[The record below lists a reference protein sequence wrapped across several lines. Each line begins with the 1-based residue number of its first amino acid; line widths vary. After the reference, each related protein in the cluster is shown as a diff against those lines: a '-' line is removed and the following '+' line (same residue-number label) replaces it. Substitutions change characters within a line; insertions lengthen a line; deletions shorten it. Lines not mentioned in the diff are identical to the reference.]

1 MLTRSREV
9 LDVHAA
15 GCGDRVL
22 ALVLHPADHEAMSIV
37 ELWGIPVL
45 GWAAIPEGRLELL
58 CESTGAVL
66 IPPFDTVDDVVDQ
79 WEHHHPR
86 VVSGSGS

>member
-15 GCGDRVL
+15 DCGDRVL
-22 ALVLHPADHEAMSIV
+22 AFVLHPADHEAISIV

-45 GWAAIPEGRLELL
+45 GGAATSQGRLRLL
-58 CESTGAVL
+58 CESTAVL
-66 IPPFDTVDDVVDQ
+66 IPPFETVKDVVDQ
-79 WEHHHPR
+79 WAHHHPR
-86 VVSGSGS
+86 VVRGTGS

>member
-9 LDVHAA
+9 LDIHAEE
-15 GCGDRVL
+15 CGDRVL
-22 ALVLHPADHEAMSIV
+22 AFVLHSGDHEAMSIV

-45 GWAAIPEGRLELL
+45 GWAAISQGKLELL

-66 IPPFDTVDDVVDQ
+66 IPPFETVDDVVDQ
-79 WEHHHPR
+79 WAHHTPR
-86 VVSGSGS
+86 VVGGSGS